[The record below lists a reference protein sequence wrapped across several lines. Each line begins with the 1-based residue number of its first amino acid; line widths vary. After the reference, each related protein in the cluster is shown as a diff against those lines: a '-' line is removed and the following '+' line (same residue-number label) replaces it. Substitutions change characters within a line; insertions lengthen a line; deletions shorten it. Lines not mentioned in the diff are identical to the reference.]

1 MGTLVCGHGPRR
13 AAVGQGETVDK
24 AFSAPKEALEP
35 YYSLS
40 HNGADV
46 AHARTSILLSI
57 SVPSRDRHG
66 LSFVSVQGLVEESG
80 VRHGLFRDRL
90 PLWSG

>member
-24 AFSAPKEALEP
+24 AFSAPKETLEP
-35 YYSLS
+35 YCSLS
-40 HNGADV
+40 GNGADE
-46 AHARTSILLSI
+46 AHARASILLSI
-57 SVPSRDRHG
+57 SVPSRDPYG
-66 LSFVSVQGLVEESG
+66 LSYVSVQGLVEGSG
-80 VRHGLFRDRL
+80 VRRGLFRDRL

>member
-13 AAVGQGETVDK
+13 AAVGPGETVDK
-24 AFSAPKEALEP
+24 AFGDPKEALEP
-35 YYSLS
+35 HCSFS
-40 HNGADV
+40 GNGVDV
-46 AHARTSILLSI
+46 AHARTSTLLSI

-66 LSFVSVQGLVEESG
+66 LSDVSVQGLVEESE
-80 VRHGLFRDRL
+80 VRRGLFRDRL